1 MKMVIIGG
9 GKVGYNLARIMLER
23 RHTVSLV
30 ERDRQRC
37 ERLADDLDAAIYR
50 GDGTN
55 VTVLEAAGTQDADVF
70 MTVTGSDQDN
80 LVACQV
86 ARDHFHA
93 KKVISRVNDPR
104 NIETFRVLGI
114 RNTASSTEI
123 LTKMIEQEADLAHM
137 HLIATL
143 NQGKAGI
150 CSMTLPTDTAL
161 DGVALKDID
170 LPGGTLVISLI
181 RRGVLTIPN
190 GSTILQAGDELVA
203 VSEDRSQ
210 KALMRALSA
219 TLPYGW
225 RAKRK
230 NSKIITI
237 PTLQIAEP
245 VLYCVHRQ

>member
-1 MKMVIIGG
+1 MKMVIVGG
-9 GKVGYNLARIMLER
+9 GKVGWNLARIMLER
-23 RHTVSLV
+23 RHTVSLI
-30 ERDRQRC
+30 ERDRQKC
-37 ERLADDLDAAIYR
+37 EKLADELDAAIFR

-55 VTVLEAAGTQDADVF
+55 VAVLEAAGTQDADVF

-114 RNTASSTEI
+114 ENIVSSTDI
-123 LTKMIEQEADLAHM
+123 LTKMIEQEAELAHM

-150 CSMTLPTDTAL
+150 CSMTLPSNTAL
-161 DGVALKDID
+161 DGVALKDIS
-170 LPGGTLVISLI
+170 LPRGTLVISLI

-190 GSTILQAGDELVA
+190 GSTLLQAGDELVA
-203 VSEDRSQ
+203 VSEEKSQ
-210 KALMRALSA
+210 KALMRAL
-219 TLPYGW
+219 
-225 RAKRK
+225 
-230 NSKIITI
+230 
-237 PTLQIAEP
+237 AE
-245 VLYCVHRQ
+245 VTH

>member
-1 MKMVIIGG
+1 MKMVIVGG
-9 GKVGYNLARIMLER
+9 GKVGWNLARIMLER
-23 RHTVSLV
+23 RHTVSLI
-30 ERDRQRC
+30 ERDRQKC
-37 ERLADDLDAAIYR
+37 EKLADELDAAIFR

-55 VTVLEAAGTQDADVF
+55 VAVLEAAGTQDADVF

-114 RNTASSTEI
+114 ENIVSSTDI

-150 CSMTLPTDTAL
+150 CSMTLPSNTAL
-161 DGVALKDID
+161 DGVALKDIS
-170 LPGGTLVISLI
+170 LPRGTLVISLI
-181 RRGVLTIPN
+181 RRGALTIPN
-190 GSTILQAGDELVA
+190 GSTLLQAGDELVA
-203 VSEDRSQ
+203 VSEEKSQ
-210 KALMRALSA
+210 KALMRAL
-219 TLPYGW
+219 
-225 RAKRK
+225 
-230 NSKIITI
+230 
-237 PTLQIAEP
+237 AE
-245 VLYCVHRQ
+245 VTH